1 MSARQ
6 IMTMRA
12 THQRN
17 YAEKDPYG
25 GKAIPQWHTVDPN
38 LPCKVWETADRKR
51 LDTAVIEVGT
61 PVMITVKTSDLTI
74 DDRIINV
81 IDRRGNVLYAALQIE
96 SVILRK
102 DHKAARLKK
111 IA

>member
-25 GKAIPQWHTVDPN
+25 SKSIPQWRTVNPS
-38 LPCKVWETADRKR
+38 LHCRVWETADRKR
-51 LDTAVIEVGT
+51 LDTAVVEVGV
-61 PVMITVKTSDLTI
+61 PLMITIKTADLTI
-74 DDRIINV
+74 DDRIVDV
-81 IDRRGNVLYAALQIE
+81 IDRRGNVLYAILQIE
-96 SVILRK
+96 SVVLRK